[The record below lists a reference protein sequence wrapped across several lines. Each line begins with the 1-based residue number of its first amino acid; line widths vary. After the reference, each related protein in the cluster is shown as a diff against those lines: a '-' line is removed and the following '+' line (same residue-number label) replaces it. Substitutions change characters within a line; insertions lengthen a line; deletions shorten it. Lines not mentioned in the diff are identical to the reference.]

1 MKLLK
6 DFTFEFVDSKD
17 RTRRRLIR
25 SKNLNGA
32 VRKLYQEYD
41 VVDIICIL

>member
-6 DFTFEFVDSKD
+6 DFAFEFVDSKD
-17 RTRRRLIR
+17 CKRWCLIR

-32 VRKLYQEYD
+32 VRKLYQTYG
-41 VVDIICIL
+41 VVDIIRIL

>member
-6 DFTFEFVDSKD
+6 DFAFKFVDSKD
-17 RTRRRLIR
+17 RKRCCLIR

-41 VVDIICIL
+41 VVDIIRIL

>member
-6 DFTFEFVDSKD
+6 DFAFEFVDSKD
-17 RTRRRLIR
+17 RKRSRLVR

-41 VVDIICIL
+41 VVDIIRIL